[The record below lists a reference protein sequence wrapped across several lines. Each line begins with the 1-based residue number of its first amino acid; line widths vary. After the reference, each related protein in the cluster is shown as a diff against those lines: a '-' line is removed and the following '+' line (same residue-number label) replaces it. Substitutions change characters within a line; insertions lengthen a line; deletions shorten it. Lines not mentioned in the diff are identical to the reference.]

1 MLLLRWTILPAGG
14 TVVGTCLRRGNI
26 MPKFMDFHDD
36 LKLPQ
41 AAIDQIAQGTRDG
54 VADEFVVRRDD
65 PVLYAY
71 GKVYCLLEGPDEE
84 AIRQHHA
91 ALNVP
96 CGEVHQVDGLL

>member
-1 MLLLRWTILPAGG
+1 
-14 TVVGTCLRRGNI
+14 

-41 AAIDQIAQGTRDG
+41 EAIDGIAEGARNGT
-54 VADEFVVRRDD
+54 ADEFGVRQVELFHNAD
-65 PVLYAY
+65 
-71 GKVYCLLEGPDEE
+71 GKVYCLLEGPDED

-96 CGEVHQVDGLL
+96 CGDVHQVDGLL